1 MKTILV
7 VDDESSIQFL
17 FSRMFKK
24 EVAASTYKLIYAENG
39 QEALEIL
46 DDEGCVDL
54 IISDIN
60 MPVMDGFEL
69 LKNVKE
75 KHVGIPVFMA
85 SAYSDEERQVLA
97 KELGAQKY
105 ITKPVNFPTL
115 KEDLIIFFS

>member
-24 EVAASTYKLIYAENG
+24 EVASETYKLLFAENG
-39 QEALEIL
+39 SQALEVLNEDKTI
-46 DDEGCVDL
+46 DL
-54 IISDIN
+54 VISDIN

-69 LKNVKE
+69 LKCIKE
-75 KHVGIPVFMA
+75 THSSIPVFMA
-85 SAYSDEERQVLA
+85 SAYSDEERQNLA
-97 KELGAQKY
+97 KELGAHRY

-115 KEDLIIFFS
+115 KEELHTFFN